1 MKSVLPKYIQWTK
14 RWKDDGSG
22 TGRKSMG
29 WDGGEG
35 NSRGRRFAGIVNV
48 NCGEEERRE
57 GEGDLYGVSGKE

>member
-1 MKSVLPKYIQWTK
+1 
-14 RWKDDGSG
+14 
-22 TGRKSMG
+22 MG

-57 GEGDLYGVSGKE
+57 GEGDLYGGGGESVGVVLMRSSGEAPLNRFRR